1 MSDDQN
7 TGGTPPPSA
16 KDQSQQTPPAANQA
30 PAQNPSTPPF
40 ADTPEAHESNVP
52 DPSSPRTAATSADTN
67 ADAAKAELNAKGA
80 DEAGVTSTDLDNGD
94 VLFESPD
101 FSVLVKSSNSAPV
114 VVIRK
119 VGTVGEEL
127 ALGAG
132 TLKGLLS
139 VLNQA
144 NRRVKS
150 RQAGLI
156 TSPVQ
161 CPGSKRTDPS

>member
-1 MSDDQN
+1 MTDDKN
-7 TGGTPPPSA
+7 SGGTPPPSA

-52 DPSSPRTAATSADTN
+52 DASAEAAATSADTN

-94 VLFESPD
+94 VLFESLD

-127 ALGAG
+127 TLGAA

-144 NRRVKS
+144 NRRAKS
-150 RQAGLI
+150 DKL
-156 TSPVQ
+156 V
-161 CPGSKRTDPS
+161 